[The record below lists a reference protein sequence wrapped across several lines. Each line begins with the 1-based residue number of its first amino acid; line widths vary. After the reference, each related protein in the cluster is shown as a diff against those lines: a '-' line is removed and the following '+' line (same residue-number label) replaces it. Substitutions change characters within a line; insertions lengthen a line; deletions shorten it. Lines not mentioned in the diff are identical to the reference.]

1 MTAASAVSPSTM
13 SLCELEVVDEPR
25 SSFGA
30 CRSCEVPKV
39 AAAIVFAASGCSLAD
54 RREAAALLAAFRT
67 DGDGLDVPDIVS

>member
-1 MTAASAVSPSTM
+1 MTAASAVSPSTLP
-13 SLCELEVVDEPR
+13 SCELEPVDEFR

-67 DGDGLDVPDIVS
+67 DGDGLDAPDIVS